1 MGEIVFDFYTAEQV
15 LRQTEEMTERMKT
28 EILQN
33 FREVTQQ
40 ISESWSGEA
49 GNRFFGVAEREL
61 ERLEQTEKMMKF
73 TAESLQDAVH
83 TAKITEEQTKE
94 IAELRTY

>member
-15 LRQTEEMTERMKT
+15 LRQTEEMAERMKT

-40 ISESWSGEA
+40 ISGSWNGAA
-49 GNRFFGVAEREL
+49 GDQFLSVAEREL
-61 ERLEQTEKMMKF
+61 ERLEQTEKMLKL
-73 TAESLQDAVH
+73 TAESLQEAVH